1 MAKRLTQALGV
12 DIGTQTMKIAAVRQS
27 RESGVG
33 ITALGLTRTPE
44 GTVDYTGIFD
54 PQTLGASLRSLITES
69 RAGVRDVVFCINGQ
83 SSVVVRNLEVP
94 RMSESDL
101 ASHMQWEIERN
112 VPFAE
117 SETVSDYR
125 PIDNPALAGTDNM
138 EVVMA
143 VSPRSAIETVLA
155 LIKAAGCRPAA
166 IDVEPLGIARVLKT
180 CHPNDLGSKNVCV
193 VHIGHSTTAIN
204 MYRSVT
210 LAFPR
215 SVPLGSSQL
224 TQAIAEAFGI
234 TMVEAEE
241 RKHSAGAVPEG
252 FTAGG
257 GGVTVQTEFQ
267 PYTPFGEPQPGG
279 APSVTPADRLFQ
291 AIQPHLEEFVAEL
304 RRSIDYYRS
313 RGGEV
318 DEIALSGGG
327 ARLKGLDQYIHRS
340 LGFPVSFV
348 NPFQGVDL
356 SGVEGAETF
365 VRDHASEFVVAVGMG
380 LHIAYD

>member
-12 DIGTQTMKIAAVRQS
+12 DIGTQTMKIAAVRAS
-27 RESGVG
+27 REAGVG
-33 ITALGLTRTPE
+33 ITALGLARTPE

-54 PQTLGASLRSLITES
+54 PQALGGALRSLITES
-69 RAGVRDVVFCINGQ
+69 RVGVRDVIFCINGQ

-125 PIDNPALAGTDNM
+125 PVDNPALAGTDNM
-138 EVVMA
+138 EVIMA

-155 LIKAAGCRPAA
+155 LIRTAGCKPAA
-166 IDVEPLGIARVLKT
+166 IDVEPLAIARVLKT

-204 MYRSVT
+204 MYRSGT

-215 SVPLGSSQL
+215 SVPLGSVQF
-224 TQAIAEAFGI
+224 TQAIAESFGI
-234 TMVEAEE
+234 TMAEAEE
-241 RKHSAGAVPEG
+241 QKHSSGIGPGASPAGA
-252 FTAGG
+252 
-257 GGVTVQTEFQ
+257 GVTLQTEFQ
-267 PYTPFGEPQPGG
+267 PYTPFGEPQPSG
-279 APSVTPADRLFQ
+279 APPAPASDRFFQ

-327 ARLKGLDQYIHRS
+327 ARLKGLDEYIHHS
-340 LGFPVSFV
+340 LGFPVGYI
-348 NPFQGVDL
+348 NPFQGIDL

-365 VRDHASEFVVAVGMG
+365 AKEHASEFVVAVGMG
-380 LHIAYD
+380 LHIVYD

>member
-1 MAKRLTQALGV
+1 MAKRLTQVLGV
-12 DIGTQTMKIAAVRQS
+12 DIGTQTMKIAAVRVS
-27 RESGVG
+27 REGGVG
-33 ITALGLTRTPE
+33 ITALGMSRTPE

-54 PQTLGASLRSLITES
+54 PQTLGASLRSLIAES

-83 SSVVVRNLEVP
+83 SSVVVRSLEVP

-125 PIDNPALAGTDNM
+125 PVDNPALAGTDNM
-138 EVVMA
+138 EVLMA

-155 LIKAAGCRPAA
+155 LIRSAGCKPAA

-180 CHPNDLGSKNVCV
+180 CHPNDLGSRNVCV

-204 MYRSVT
+204 MYRAGT

-215 SVPLGSSQL
+215 SVPLGSAQL
-224 TQAIAEAFGI
+224 SQAIAEAFGI
-234 TMVEAEE
+234 TMAEAEE
-241 RKHSAGAVPEG
+241 RKHTAVAVPEG
-252 FTAGG
+252 FAGTG
-257 GGVTVQTEFQ
+257 GATVQVEFQ
-267 PYTPFGEPQPGG
+267 PYTPFGGPQH
-279 APSVTPADRLFQ
+279 APIPPPAEADRLFH

-340 LGFPVSFV
+340 LAFPVSYV
-348 NPFQGVDL
+348 NPFQGIDL
-356 SGVEGAETF
+356 SGAEGVETF

-380 LHIAYD
+380 LHVAYD